1 MQKKGDMKILKKGV
15 ESENASVFVVY
26 DNDDNLVTLGKYISY
41 KIQRSLYF
49 YYISHYREIDWRDFV
64 TFIRKDKDLRQT
76 LRLIIENRFYNVN
89 KSTFDFAVNACD
101 IKFFSSEEQDEDNF
115 NCSEMFSEDE
125 TIILMK
131 VLMIKQQSI
140 YYLRL
145 RQDGL

>member
-89 KSTFDFAVNACD
+89 KSTFD
-101 IKFFSSEEQDEDNF
+101 
-115 NCSEMFSEDE
+115 
-125 TIILMK
+125 L
-131 VLMIKQQSI
+131 L
-140 YYLRL
+140 
-145 RQDGL
+145 